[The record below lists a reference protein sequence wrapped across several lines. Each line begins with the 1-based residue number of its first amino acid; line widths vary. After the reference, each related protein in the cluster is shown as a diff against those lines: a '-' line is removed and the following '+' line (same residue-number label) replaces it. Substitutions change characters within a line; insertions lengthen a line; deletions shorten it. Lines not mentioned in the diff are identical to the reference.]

1 MVAKSSGL
9 VRAALALGCLVLA
22 SCAAPE
28 RGPRSGTVVAPSEGG
43 GAPARAPADDLR
55 PNATRDDRYS
65 CRRACDRDYSVCMD
79 AGATRRGGVLGNSG
93 YASATCE
100 RQLNMCMVRCNSIQ

>member
-1 MVAKSSGL
+1 MVLRSRCF
-9 VRAALALGCLVLA
+9 VRAVTLIGCLLLA
-22 SCAAPE
+22 ACGGSDRPV
-28 RGPRSGTVVAPSEGG
+28 RGDSAVPSQGG
-43 GAPARAPADDLR
+43 DAPARAPADDLR

-65 CRRACDRDYSVCMD
+65 CRRACDRDYSICMD

-100 RQLNMCMVRCNSIQ
+100 RQINMCMVRCNSIQ

>member
-1 MVAKSSGL
+1 MVLRSRGF
-9 VRAALALGCLVLA
+9 VRAVMLIGCLLLA
-22 SCAAPE
+22 ACGGSDRPVRGDSVVPSQGGEAP
-28 RGPRSGTVVAPSEGG
+28 PRTPS
-43 GAPARAPADDLR
+43 DDLR

>member
-1 MVAKSSGL
+1 MVLQSRDFFRAVTLIGCMLLAACSGPD
-9 VRAALALGCLVLA
+9 R
-22 SCAAPE
+22 PI
-28 RGPRSGTVVAPSEGG
+28 RGDSAVPSQGG
-43 GAPARAPADDLR
+43 ESPARAPADDLR

-79 AGATRRGGVLGNSG
+79 AGAARRGGVLGNSG

>member
-1 MVAKSSGL
+1 MVVKSSGL
-9 VRAALALGCLVLA
+9 VRAALVLGCLVLT

-28 RGPRSGTVVAPSEGG
+28 RGARGGTAAPSESGG
-43 GAPARAPADDLR
+43 TPARPPADDLR
-55 PNATRDDRYS
+55 PNSTRDDRYS